1 MRHGLC
7 LSLPACRQVRDP
19 FSVRV
24 MVPCYKEDIETL
36 NDTLTAAV
44 KAAKL
49 AMDANMANAGQL
61 KCSHPHNE
69 RACLRLAAR
78 SLHMDHLSKRGC
90 NRSTVTACSLGPHK
104 VYFAMQARGLA
115 AADLLVQGMLHHA
128 GRKRSSFCAPVM
140 HTAMHHH
147 VPCDVCGLQAGTWPS
162 ALRPSRACL
171 LTACRNLAT
180 CLPGCPQAGHCT
192 DYCPPNSCPLSDC
205 SSRLPV

>member
-61 KCSHPHNE
+61 QQDPLPAWQNKPY
-69 RACLRLAAR
+69 
-78 SLHMDHLSKRGC
+78 
-90 NRSTVTACSLGPHK
+90 V
-104 VYFAMQARGLA
+104 V
-115 AADLLVQGMLHHA
+115 
-128 GRKRSSFCAPVM
+128 
-140 HTAMHHH
+140 
-147 VPCDVCGLQAGTWPS
+147 
-162 ALRPSRACL
+162 
-171 LTACRNLAT
+171 
-180 CLPGCPQAGHCT
+180 PGCMQ
-192 DYCPPNSCPLSDC
+192 
-205 SSRLPV
+205 